1 MLKIRSVWKADELKR
16 FGELE
21 KKYHYMGETHSGG
34 DTLRL
39 VIEDDGEWVAIMVW
53 GGACYHL
60 LRRDEYIGWTPS
72 LRARRLKLIASNRRF
87 TILAKPGERR
97 NLASQCLALAA
108 REIPGLWMRKFH
120 YRPLLAETFCDI
132 EHSAGTCYKA
142 AGWTPLGMT
151 KGFTRTNRQ
160 ECDFYV
166 PNDRPKTLWVK
177 PLAPDALELLNAR
190 ELPADC
196 ALGAQGNSDGVM
208 PIGKGQRES
217 LYDALCRVR
226 DTRDSNRT
234 FHIGGML
241 SIVVMAMM
249 SGANSVKAI
258 ARFAKRLDMPQRRE
272 LCMPHAKSKSG
283 VVAKHEYKVP
293 SYVTMY
299 NFLKTLDLDDFARK
313 LTEWMS
319 AQEGTLP
326 RQLAL
331 DGKFVKE
338 VVGVVSVV
346 NVENGAPVAVAP
358 VSRKEG
364 ETGKCEMPVGRRLL
378 SEMDL
383 TNALVCSDAL
393 HCQHETVRT
402 VARSNG
408 ESLVQIKDNQKGLLR
423 NAQAVVKARAPA
435 ASKKSRDGARTEG
448 GPADAHIQAG
458 RPGPARHV
466 RDAHARADP
475 APVGAP
481 VRTEQGEPDESG
493 NIVPRLDHGNRRTA
507 WRRLLRGRR
516 ALRVGHRDGIP
527 RQAGLRLLRRRQN
540 SSLQRKHHRRHDAGK
555 DSGVRV
561 HGQARHLKLPGIQGR
576 TSVRPRPIP
585 ADDRG

>member
-1 MLKIRSVWKADELKR
+1 MLKIRPVWKATELNR
-16 FGELE
+16 FRELE
-21 KKYHYMGETHSGG
+21 EKYHYMGETHSGG

-60 LRRDEYIGWTPS
+60 KHRDDYIGWPPS
-72 LRARRLKLIASNRRF
+72 LRAQRLKLIASNRRF

-108 REIPGLWMRKFH
+108 REIAGLWTRKFH

-132 EHSAGTCYKA
+132 EHSAGT
-142 AGWTPLGMT
+142 
-151 KGFTRTNRQ
+151 
-160 ECDFYV
+160 YV

-177 PLAPDALELLNAR
+177 PLAPNALELLNAR
-190 ELPADC
+190 ELPEDC
-196 ALGAQGNSDGVM
+196 ALGAHGNSDGVL
-208 PIGKGQRES
+208 PIGKAQRES
-217 LYDALCRVR
+217 LLDALCRVR

-234 FHIGGML
+234 FHIGWML

-249 SGANSVKAI
+249 SDANSVKAI
-258 ARFAKRLDMPQRRE
+258 ARFAKKLDMPQRRE
-272 LCMPHAKSKSG
+272 LCMPHAKSKAG
-283 VVAKHEYKVP
+283 AVARHEYKVP
-293 SYVTMY
+293 SYVTIY

-338 VVGVVSVV
+338 VMGVVSVV

-358 VSRKEG
+358 VSCKEG

-383 TNALVCSDAL
+383 TNAIVCSDAL
-393 HCQHETVRT
+393 HCQHDTVRA

-423 NAQAVVKARAPA
+423 NAQSVIKARNPV
-435 ASKKSRDGARTEG
+435 ASKK
-448 GPADAHIQAG
+448 
-458 RPGPARHV
+458 
-466 RDAHARADP
+466 
-475 APVGAP
+475 
-481 VRTEQGEPDESG
+481 
-493 NIVPRLDHGNRRTA
+493 
-507 WRRLLRGRR
+507 
-516 ALRVGHRDGIP
+516 
-527 RQAGLRLLRRRQN
+527 
-540 SSLQRKHHRRHDAGK
+540 K
-555 DSGVRV
+555 
-561 HGQARHLKLPGIQGR
+561 
-576 TSVRPRPIP
+576 
-585 ADDRG
+585 